1 MRNRIVFIAAGVGF
15 VLAVVSAFLFSRA
28 PRPQPP
34 LFAPAANPYA
44 SGIYAN
50 GIVESDQ
57 AHGENI
63 NIYPEVSG
71 PITQVVV
78 VEGQRVHR
86 SDALLTIDD
95 SVQRAL
101 VEQQQAQAG
110 AALAMLQELR
120 AQPRRENLAISK
132 AQVESA
138 RATLKNAR
146 DQLLKQQRA
155 YDMDARAIS
164 ADALDTARNA
174 EHIAASN
181 LEIAERQY
189 ELTRA
194 GAWVYDIRNAERSY
208 QALQKAYESSA
219 ALLAKYTL
227 RAPADGLVLA
237 VHSGTGSYVS
247 PQGAYDSYTQGFS
260 PLIVMGLPQDHLQ
273 VRAYIDEILVQ
284 QLPEPRNIKAEMVI
298 RGTSMHVP
306 LSFVRVQPYISPKIQ
321 LSDQRQERVD
331 LRVLPVI
338 FRFAKPPGVVV
349 YPGQLVDVYVAAR

>member
-1 MRNRIVFIAAGVGF
+1 
-15 VLAVVSAFLFSRA
+15 
-28 PRPQPP
+28 
-34 LFAPAANPYA
+34 
-44 SGIYAN
+44 
-50 GIVESDQ
+50 
-57 AHGENI
+57 
-63 NIYPEVSG
+63 
-71 PITQVVV
+71 
-78 VEGQRVHR
+78 
-86 SDALLTIDD
+86 
-95 SVQRAL
+95 
-101 VEQQQAQAG
+101 
-110 AALAMLQELR
+110 MLQELR

-132 AQVESA
+132 AQVDSA
-138 RATLKNAR
+138 HATLRNAQ
-146 DQLLKQQRA
+146 DQLTKQQRA

-181 LEIAERQY
+181 LEVAERQY
-189 ELTRA
+189 ALTRA
-194 GAWVYDIRNAERSY
+194 GAWSYDIRNAERSY
-208 QALQKAYESSA
+208 QALQKAYESSS

-273 VRAYIDEILVQ
+273 VRAYIDEILVH
-284 QLPEPRNIKAEMVI
+284 QLPEPGKIKAEMVV
-298 RGTSMHVP
+298 RGTNHHVP
-306 LSFVRVQPYISPKIQ
+306 LDFVRVQPYISPKIE

-338 FRFAKPPGVVV
+338 FRFAKPTGVVV